1 MIDIFF
7 YLFNKFFDNE
17 SRMLK
22 RANQEQKKA
31 KYVSGGGKKFL
42 RPFGREVL
50 FLISKFCS

>member
-31 KYVSGGGKKFL
+31 KYVSGGGKKFS
-42 RPFGREVL
+42 RPSGA
-50 FLISKFCS
+50 KFCS

>member
-31 KYVSGGGKKFL
+31 KYVTKNQ
-42 RPFGREVL
+42 V
-50 FLISKFCS
+50 

>member
-31 KYVSGGGKKFL
+31 KYVSGGGEICSGGGKKFS
-42 RPFGREVL
+42 RPSGA
-50 FLISKFCS
+50 KFCS